1 MPAAGLDA
9 VLFDLGHTLMDWTWD
24 DDLLVAAH
32 RAGLEAVDR
41 YTPVAAEALTARYL
55 REAQLQDWEAVEEVE
70 YPPLVRT
77 MLADVGV
84 EVDEDELARFLDAE
98 HAAWA
103 PARKVASMSEALL
116 DSIHDRGLETG
127 LVSNAWDP
135 RWLLERD
142 LAEMGLLSR
151 LDAIVF
157 SSEVGV
163 RKPRP
168 EIFYRALDELGVEPA
183 RAVFVGDRLEADIAG
198 GRALGMTTIQAM
210 WFRAEETD
218 TIEPD
223 YRAFTMVDVLTII
236 ERLVAPKTRTA
247 PGFAARVHRDERRT

>member
-1 MPAAGLDA
+1 MPAAGFDA

-32 RAGLEAVDR
+32 RAGLEAIDR
-41 YTPVAAEALTARYL
+41 YSPAAAEALTSRYL
-55 REAQLQDWEAVEEVE
+55 HEAQLQDWEAVEEVE
-70 YPPLVRT
+70 YPGLTRT

-84 EVDEDELARFLDAE
+84 DVDDDALVRFLDAE

-116 DSIHDRGLETG
+116 DSLHDRRLKTG

-142 LAEMGLLSR
+142 LEEMGLLSR
-151 LDAIVF
+151 LDTIVF

-168 EIFYRALDELGVEPA
+168 EIFYRALDDLGVEPE
-183 RAVFVGDRLEADIAG
+183 RSVFVGDRLEADIRGAA
-198 GRALGMTTIQAM
+198 ALGMTTIQAM
-210 WFRAEETD
+210 WFRAEESD
-218 TIEPD
+218 DVEPD
-223 YRAFTMVDVLTII
+223 HRAFTMVDVLTIV
-236 ERLVAPKTRTA
+236 ERLVAA
-247 PGFAARVHRDERRT
+247 S